1 MAVNNMPVVHEC
13 GFTGCHKVI
22 PFRFRYCKQH
32 ASIMSQE
39 YRHDKQSTDSKL
51 SKSSRNHYYNQFKRD
66 KEANQFY
73 HSKAWTQTRDY
84 VKVRDMMISGA
95 SGRMLTD
102 HNYIVDHI
110 IPRRLC
116 DNPLDDRNLWLL
128 SRQEHNT
135 KTKLEET
142 MTDQQLK
149 SMTKTKWKQLI
160 KGDDVD
166 G

>member
-1 MAVNNMPVVHEC
+1 MAVNNMPLVHEC
-13 GFTGCHKVI
+13 GYSGCHKVI

-32 ASIMSQE
+32 ASIMSQA
-39 YRHDKQSTDSKL
+39 YRNNKPSTDSKL

-73 HSKAWTQTRDY
+73 HSKGWTQTRDY
-84 VKVRDMMISGA
+84 VKVRDMMTSGV

-110 IPRRLC
+110 VPRRLC

-128 SRQEHNT
+128 SRKEHNT

-160 KGDDVD
+160 KGDDFD